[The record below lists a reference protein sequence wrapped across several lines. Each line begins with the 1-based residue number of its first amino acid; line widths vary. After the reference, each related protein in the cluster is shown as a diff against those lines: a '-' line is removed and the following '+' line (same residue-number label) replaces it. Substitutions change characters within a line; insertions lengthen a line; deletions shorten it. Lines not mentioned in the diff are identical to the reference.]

1 MACAIFDSIGSTN
14 DEALAWAAG
23 GAGDLSIVIADE
35 QTQGHGKLN
44 RKWFTP
50 KGTALAFSLILRPT
64 AVLRPHLSRTV
75 GLAALSI
82 ADSFSKLGLVPL
94 IKWPNDIL
102 LSGKK
107 TAGIL
112 IETVWSGEDIH
123 SLVIGMGINIYKSS
137 VPPAELLQFP
147 ATSLEDELGKE
158 PPAREEILFSI
169 LGALIHWR
177 EHMGTNEFINVWE
190 GTLAF
195 RGEQVQIEAGGE
207 TPITGEL
214 FGLES
219 DGSLRLRDIHNKSI
233 IFRFGD
239 VSLRPTA

>member
-1 MACAIFDSIGSTN
+1 MNRHRAAADSTENGSHQKG
-14 DEALAWAAG
+14 L
-23 GAGDLSIVIADE
+23 LS
-35 QTQGHGKLN
+35 
-44 RKWFTP
+44 
-50 KGTALAFSLILRPT
+50 AFSLILRPT

-82 ADSFSKLGLVPL
+82 ADLFSKLGLVPL

-107 TAGIL
+107 TAGIFL
-112 IETVWSGEDIH
+112 IETVWSGEDIDL
-123 SLVIGMGINIYKSS
+123 LVIGMGINIYKSS

-190 GTLAF
+190 GLWPFAGSRF
-195 RGEQVQIEAGGE
+195 KSKQEAKLRSQE
-207 TPITGEL
+207 NCSVSNLMAACACATSIT
-214 FGLES
+214 
-219 DGSLRLRDIHNKSI
+219 N
-233 IFRFGD
+233 
-239 VSLRPTA
+239 P